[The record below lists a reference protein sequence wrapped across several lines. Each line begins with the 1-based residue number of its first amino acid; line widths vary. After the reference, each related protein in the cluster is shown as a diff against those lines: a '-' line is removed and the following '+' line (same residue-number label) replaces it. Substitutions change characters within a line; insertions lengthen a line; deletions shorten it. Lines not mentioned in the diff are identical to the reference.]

1 MNLPG
6 LFPCV
11 TSEQLKKQSGRLS
24 KVEEQRQKN
33 KCMLDTVS

>member
-11 TSEQLKKQSGRLS
+11 SREQLKKQSGQLS

-33 KCMLDTVS
+33 RYMFDTVS